1 MDLTGFDN
9 SAGLDNPGLEGA
21 ASAAVNPEQPP
32 SNPPANDNNVDDL
45 DHFFDLGGSSN
56 ANFDENF
63 NDIGE
68 FMNTDFTFDTFE

>member
-9 SAGLDNPGLEGA
+9 SAGLDGLGMEGTAPTNNAEPAQNNPGDDG
-21 ASAAVNPEQPP
+21 
-32 SNPPANDNNVDDL
+32 NVDDL

-56 ANFDENF
+56 TNFDENF

-68 FMNTDFTFDTFE
+68 FMNNDFTFDTFE

>member
-9 SAGLDNPGLEGA
+9 SAGLDGLGLEGA
-21 ASAAVNPEQPP
+21 APAVNPEPP
-32 SNPPANDNNVDDL
+32 NSDPPGNDSNVDDL

-63 NDIGE
+63 NDIE
-68 FMNTDFTFDTFE
+68 FMNNDFTFDTFE